1 MLKFMKNKILIP
13 CLIIGAL
20 AAVVSFRYSGQ
31 GSHSSEDKRKL
42 VLQSVMETIKSGHF
56 SPKALDDTFSSRVYK
71 MIVREFN
78 YEKLFFTRQD
88 MKMLSSYEFKLDDEI
103 AANSIEFFDSLDA
116 VFLRRLKGAQQL
128 DSEILKKPFTFDGN
142 EIFQENYDKQE
153 YARDDNELPAKW
165 HDFIKLQVLVRYV
178 DLKKDQEKKRENKD
192 SVNAKFKTDAELEVD
207 ARDGARKYID
217 RFFSFYKKQK
227 DDERFAEYINAI
239 TETED
244 PHTNYFPPADKSDFD
259 VTMSGAFVGIGARL
273 SPENDK
279 VTVSSIII
287 GSPSWK
293 QGELKEKDE
302 ITKVAQGDEQP
313 VDVGGYELND
323 VVKLIRGPKGTIVKL
338 TVKRADGSTKVI
350 PIKRDVIEIEE
361 TYAKSA
367 VIKSKDG
374 PIGYI
379 YLPEFYADFNHTSG
393 RNCSTD
399 IAVEV
404 KKLKEAGVTGII
416 LDLRGN
422 GGGSLGDVVDMA
434 GLFTGKGPVV
444 QVKSNHAA
452 PAVLPAQP
460 SDGVLYTGPMAI
472 MVNEGSASASEIM
485 AAAMQDYKRAVII
498 GSTTYGKGTVQKMV
512 DLDQFVDPMTRLRM
526 TNDTAGSMGKSLG
539 SVKLTMEKFYRVNG
553 GSTQMKGVTPDI
565 TIPDARDA
573 YDEEDQGERHN
584 KSALPWDVIPPANY
598 KVTNSVG
605 NLQQLAALSK
615 SRIANNETFKLIQ
628 ENSEYFKKKRDE
640 NVASLNEKRYR
651 KEQDEINEKS
661 KKMEELQKK
670 AVLLEITNTPADEE
684 KLADNAKKFNDTT
697 AISKN
702 KDWLKNVS
710 KDIYI
715 SEVVNVI
722 NDLKKSGVT
731 MNMEAGKKD

>member
-20 AAVVSFRYSGQ
+20 AAVVSFRYSGSGGQ
-31 GSHSSEDKRKL
+31 SSEDKRKL
-42 VLQSVMETIKSGHF
+42 VLKSVMGAINSGHF
-56 SPKALDDTFSSRVYK
+56 SPKPIDDTFSSRVYK
-71 MIVREFN
+71 MIVHEFD
-78 YEKLFFTRQD
+78 YEKLLFTQQD
-88 MKMLSSYEFKLDDEI
+88 MKMLGRYEFKIDEEI
-103 AANSIEFFDSLDA
+103 ASNSIEFFDSLDA
-116 VFLRRLKGAQQL
+116 VFLRRLKQAQLL
-128 DSEILKKPFTFDGN
+128 DSEIFKKPFTFTGD
-142 EIFQENYDKQE
+142 EQYQQSYDKKE
-153 YARDDNELPAKW
+153 YAKDDNELPAKW
-165 HDFIKLQVLVRYV
+165 SEFIKLQVLVRYV
-178 DLKKDQEKKRENKD
+178 DLKKDQEKKKENKD
-192 SVNAKFKTDAELEVD
+192 SVNAKFKTDDELEAD
-207 ARDGARKYID
+207 AREGARKYID
-217 RFFSFYKKQK
+217 RFFAYYKKQK
-227 DDERFAEYINAI
+227 DDTRFAEYIDAI
-239 TETED
+239 TRTED
-244 PHTNYFPPADKSDFD
+244 PHTDYFPPADKSDFD

-279 VTVSSIII
+279 VTVASLII

-302 ITKVAQGDEQP
+302 ITKVAQGDAPP
-313 VDVGGYELND
+313 VDIAGYELND

-374 PIGYI
+374 LIGYI
-379 YLPEFYADFNHTSG
+379 YLPEFYADFNHTSH
-393 RNCSTD
+393 RNCATD
-399 IAVEV
+399 MAVEV
-404 KKLKEAGVTGII
+404 KKLKDAGVTGII

-444 QVKSNHAA
+444 QVKSNNAA
-452 PAVLPAQP
+452 PVELRAQP
-460 SDGVLYTGPMAI
+460 GDGVLYTGPLAI
-472 MVNEGSASASEIM
+472 MVNEGSASASEIL

-512 DLDQFVDPMTRLRM
+512 DLDQMVDPMTRLRM
-526 TNDTAGSMGKSLG
+526 SNDTSGEMGKSLG
-539 SVKLTMEKFYRVNG
+539 SIKLTMEKFYRVNG

-565 TIPDARDA
+565 TIPDQLDG
-573 YDEEDQGERHN
+573 YDEEDLGERHN

-598 KVTNSVG
+598 KTTNSVG
-605 NLQQLAALSK
+605 NLQQLATLSK
-615 SRIANNETFKLIQ
+615 NRINQNMTFTLIK
-628 ENSEYFKKKRDE
+628 ENSEYFKKKKDE
-640 NVASLNEKRYR
+640 NVVSLNEKKYR
-651 KEQDEINEKS
+651 QQQDEVNEKS

-670 AVLLEITNTPADEE
+670 AVLMEIANTPADEA
-684 KLADNAKKFNDTT
+684 KLAENAKKFSDTT

-715 SEVVNVI
+715 TEAVNI
-722 NDLKKSGVT
+722 LNDLKKSGVT
-731 MNMEAGKKD
+731 LNMDAEKK